1 MMSWMTRV
9 TMVMVTMMA
18 MLMLTIKV
26 KTQSYKA
33 HRLPDMILDS
43 CCHQIHFILIII
55 LILSETELKRLV
67 GQLEKTRNDLK

>member
-1 MMSWMTRV
+1 MM
-9 TMVMVTMMA
+9 MVTMMA

-26 KTQSYKA
+26 KS

-43 CCHQIHFILIII
+43 CCHQIHVTLIII